1 MHHKVE
7 ARTFQRENWDFFW
20 GKIGSPFASLLSPN
34 GLPASRFRDKWQ
46 MWNGKRKACFSPSRI
61 VSFLPVQKSYVPA
74 GRGQNDTC
82 FGKDVTK
89 NVTSQKKYFRLR
101 ERHILPR
108 HMTNVTRHIFCHRK
122 KWQMWRHS
130 PKSETGSWEEIR
142 VRPTLSPV
150 IRLGLRTPR
159 KKERKNAPSMMHS
172 QSHLGCHFRKLKA
185 HSSNVS
191 FAMFRCKET
200 FELWALSFE
209 TAFENVTPSGIGYT
223 RRAGWPSLTFTPG
236 KVLQACGTR
245 WHHWKLN
252 GNELNCVL
260 KKKKSPISI
269 LRAQGGMRSKYFQV
283 SY

>member
-1 MHHKVE
+1 M
-7 ARTFQRENWDFFW
+7 
-20 GKIGSPFASLLSPN
+20 
-34 GLPASRFRDKWQ
+34 
-46 MWNGKRKACFSPSRI
+46 
-61 VSFLPVQKSYVPA
+61 
-74 GRGQNDTC
+74 
-82 FGKDVTK
+82 
-89 NVTSQKKYFRLR
+89 R

-260 KKKKSPISI
+260 KKKKSPNQYTSSPGRNAKQVFSGFI
-269 LRAQGGMRSKYFQV
+269 LINKQTNKQTNFLNQETKNHALGPGTSRQPYYCALLVRRVLKDFRWFIRHHHDSSVVESAALEKC
-283 SY
+283 SNP